1 MRVLHVVRQFHPAVG
16 GLENMVLSLARA
28 QLRAGLQAEVLTL
41 NRRFQNLD
49 TVLPSRDCVE
59 DIPVRRI
66 PFRGSRRYPVA
77 PQVLSH
83 LEDFDLVHVHG
94 VDFFADFLSA
104 TAPWHRKP
112 MVLTTHGGFFHT
124 TFAQHLK
131 RFYFKTIT
139 KSSLRNYRRVIAC
152 SENDAQTFRTIAGER
167 VVAIENGV
175 DIQKFR
181 DVSSR
186 EYQPKIAYFGRF
198 AAHKGIL
205 NLINA
210 FDRVRHAIPDA
221 RLVLIGNDSDGMLR
235 IIEAAC
241 ADGLRD
247 GSIKILTDRNDGE
260 IADELSTC
268 SFFASASQYE
278 GFGLTLVESMSAGL
292 IPIANEIPSF
302 EAILRRAGV
311 GLLTNFDKPEVAA
324 DNLLRF
330 MRASS
335 ERYTELRSAAIAAA
349 APYDWAQVE
358 QLYRNE
364 YERVVGHKTRTL
376 LGVEISVMS
385 RNDAVDALDQ
395 AVAQNFQQR
404 IAFAN
409 AHTLRLAARNP
420 DLRKALRRFLVLND
434 GFGVD
439 IASRMKF
446 GRRFPANLNGTDFV
460 PHYLTNTRHKLRI
473 FLLGARPEIVRST
486 AARFAA
492 LYPRHSIVGA
502 RDGYL
507 SQETDIQLVRH
518 EIKTSKAD
526 ILLVAMGNPL
536 QEIWIDKHCHDL
548 PVPLQLGVGALFD
561 FASGRMR
568 RAPGWIRR
576 ARCEWLYRLALE
588 PRRLFSRY
596 VVGNI
601 VFLHLATRDRRTGF
615 AP

>member
-16 GLENMVLSLARA
+16 GLENMVLALARA

-41 NRRFQNLD
+41 NRRFQDLD

-66 PFRGSRRYPVA
+66 PFRGSRRYPLA

-104 TAPWHRKP
+104 TAPWHKKP

-152 SENDAQTFRTIAGER
+152 SDNDAQTFRTIAGER

-278 GFGLTLVESMSAGL
+278 GFGLTLVEAMSAGL

-311 GLLTNFDKPEVAA
+311 GLPTNFDEPEVAA

-330 MRASS
+330 MRTSS

>member
-41 NRRFQNLD
+41 NRRFQDLD

-83 LEDFDLVHVHG
+83 VEDFDLIHVHG

-124 TFAQHLK
+124 TFARRLK
-131 RFYFKTIT
+131 RFYFRTIT
-139 KSSLRNYRRVIAC
+139 KSSVRNYRRVIAC
-152 SENDAQTFRTIAGER
+152 SENDAQTFSTIAGER

-181 DVSSR
+181 DASSR

-210 FDRVRHAIPDA
+210 FDLVRHAIPDA

-278 GFGLTLVESMSAGL
+278 GFGLTLVEAMSAGL

-311 GLLTNFDKPEVAA
+311 GLLTNFDEPEVAA
-324 DNLLRF
+324 DHLLRF

-364 YERVVGHKTRTL
+364 YERVLGHKTRTL

-395 AVAQNFQQR
+395 AIAQNLQQR

-460 PHYLTNTRHKLRI
+460 PHYLSNTRHRLRI

-561 FASGRMR
+561 FASGRIR

>member
-41 NRRFQNLD
+41 NRRFQDLD

-83 LEDFDLVHVHG
+83 IEDFDLIHVHG

-124 TFAQHLK
+124 TFAQRLK
-131 RFYFKTIT
+131 RFYFRTIT
-139 KSSLRNYRRVIAC
+139 KSSVRNYRRVIAC
-152 SENDAQTFRTIAGER
+152 SENDAQTFSTIAGER

-175 DIQKFR
+175 DIHKFR
-181 DVSSR
+181 DASSR

-210 FDRVRHAIPDA
+210 FDLVRHAIPDA

-278 GFGLTLVESMSAGL
+278 GFGLTLVEAMSAGL

-302 EAILRRAGV
+302 EAILRRVGI
-311 GLLTNFDKPEVAA
+311 GLLTNFDEPEVAA
-324 DNLLRF
+324 DHLLRF
-330 MRASS
+330 MLASS

-349 APYDWAQVE
+349 KPYDWTQVE

-364 YERVVGHKTRTL
+364 YERILGHKTRTL

-460 PHYLTNTRHKLRI
+460 PHYLSNTRHRLRI

-548 PVPLQLGVGALFD
+548 PVPLQIGVGALFD
-561 FASGRMR
+561 FASGRIR

>member
-41 NRRFQNLD
+41 NRRFQDLD

-83 LEDFDLVHVHG
+83 VEDFDLVHVHG

-210 FDRVRHAIPDA
+210 FVRVRHAIPDA

-241 ADGLRD
+241 ADGWRD

-278 GFGLTLVESMSAGL
+278 GFGLTLVEAMSAGL

-330 MRASS
+330 MRASP

-561 FASGRMR
+561 FASGRIR

>member
-41 NRRFQNLD
+41 NRRFQDLD

-66 PFRGSRRYPVA
+66 PFRGSRRYPLA

-104 TAPWHRKP
+104 TVPWHRKP

-131 RFYFKTIT
+131 RFYFRTIT
-139 KSSLRNYRRVIAC
+139 KSSVRNYRRVIAC

-205 NLINA
+205 NLINT

-561 FASGRMR
+561 FASGRIR